1 MAKKLT
7 KRIPER
13 YGEKD
18 KKPFTIFRE
27 EPWSIV
33 ALFRSA

>member
-1 MAKKLT
+1 MTKKLT

-18 KKPFTIFRE
+18 KKSFTIFRE
-27 EPWSIV
+27 EP
-33 ALFRSA
+33 